1 MNSHMKN
8 HKENAQ
14 NGTNLSQ
21 GSSASASDIEQ
32 GLGRIRVIETGDG
45 LVMTH
50 FVTAR
55 ERFYSEYSKFAV
67 KTAQSTVEMCRVV
80 YEAKKSLQKSEYDH
94 FLKEIG
100 RKTEDSTIRKHLA
113 IGERYD
119 DLIAYTNLLPSSW
132 TSIYE
137 ITQLPAESFMAMVTL
152 GESMANLTGAD
163 IKRLKSVNSS
173 DKTVDSTAPSMPST
187 TVKKSV
193 AAACSTNDSE
203 QSLDDISTDATVD
216 AADGAVADHKTVSAT
231 SDTICADSED
241 SDRSSDDSDS
251 SDNESA
257 QQATSSLIERVSQDS
272 ILSAAEDDLDVNDDD
287 EPFELF
293 IRFSSKPCVDAM
305 YAIVKSAESIC
316 YKQHIDVVFSS
327 VSKTVA

>member
-1 MNSHMKN
+1 MELVS
-8 HKENAQ
+8 ENAQ
-14 NGTNLSQ
+14 NGTNLSR

-50 FVTAR
+50 FVTAC
-55 ERFYSEYSKFAV
+55 ERLYSEYSKFAV

-80 YEAKKSLQKSEYDH
+80 YEAKKSLDKSEYVS
-94 FLKEIG
+94 FLQDIG
-100 RKTEDSTIRKHLA
+100 RKTEDSTIRKYLA

-137 ITQLPAESFMAMVTL
+137 ITQLPAESFMAMVAM

-173 DKTVDSTAPSMPST
+173 DKTIDSTVPSMPST
-187 TVKKSV
+187 TVKKLVS
-193 AAACSTNDSE
+193 AANSTSDSE
-203 QSLDDISTDATVD
+203 QSLDDISKDATVD
-216 AADGAVADHKTVSAT
+216 AADGAVTAKTTVTAT

-257 QQATSSLIERVSQDS
+257 QQATSSLIEPVSQNS
-272 ILSAAEDDLDVNDDD
+272 NLSPKDDDLDVD
-287 EPFELF
+287 EKDQPYELI
-293 IRFSSKPCVDAM
+293 IRFNSRPSDDAAH
-305 YAIVKSAESIC
+305 AIVEALFG
-316 YKQHIDVVFSS
+316 VFSKHR
-327 VSKTVA
+327 VEAEVLAKDAVAI

>member
-8 HKENAQ
+8 YKENVQ
-14 NGTNLSQ
+14 NVTNLSQ

-80 YEAKKSLQKSEYDH
+80 YEAKKSLDKSEYVS
-94 FLKEIG
+94 FLQDIG
-100 RKTEDSTIRKHLA
+100 RKTEDSTIRKYLA

-137 ITQLPAESFMAMVTL
+137 ITQLPAESFMAMVAM

-173 DKTVDSTAPSMPST
+173 DKTVDSTLPSMPST
-187 TVKKSV
+187 NVKRSV
-193 AAACSTNDSE
+193 SVDTNESE
-203 QSLDDISTDATVD
+203 QSVGSDSVSAVVESTDALISAQTTD
-216 AADGAVADHKTVSAT
+216 SASSDAISRDDEAADS
-231 SDTICADSED
+231 
-241 SDRSSDDSDS
+241 S
-251 SDNESA
+251 SDNEFA
-257 QQATSSLIERVSQDS
+257 QQATSSLLERVSQNTIATADVS
-272 ILSAAEDDLDVNDDD
+272 LSAEEEAD
-287 EPFELF
+287 EPYELI
-293 IRFSSKPCVDAM
+293 IRFNSRPSDEAAHAIVDALLSVLSKHRVNAELLTK
-305 YAIVKSAESIC
+305 YA
-316 YKQHIDVVFSS
+316 
-327 VSKTVA
+327 VAV

>member
-1 MNSHMKN
+1 MEIVS
-8 HKENAQ
+8 ENVQ

-80 YEAKKSLQKSEYDH
+80 YEAKKSLDKSEYAS
-94 FLKEIG
+94 FLQDIG
-100 RKTEDSTIRKHLA
+100 RKTEDSTIRKYLA

-137 ITQLPAESFMAMVTL
+137 ITQLPAESFMAMVAM

-163 IKRLKSVNSS
+163 LKRLKSVNSCDTS
-173 DKTVDSTAPSMPST
+173 VDSTVPSMPST
-187 TVKKSV
+187 NVKRSASV
-193 AAACSTNDSE
+193 NTDESE
-203 QSLDDISTDATVD
+203 QSVDSDSASAAVESTDALISAQTTD
-216 AADGAVADHKTVSAT
+216 SASSDAISRDDEAAD
-231 SDTICADSED
+231 
-241 SDRSSDDSDS
+241 SSP
-251 SDNESA
+251 DNEFA
-257 QQATSSLIERVSQDS
+257 QQATSSLLERVSQNT
-272 ILSAAEDDLDVNDDD
+272 ITSADVSVTAEEEAD
-287 EPFELF
+287 EPYEVV
-293 IRFSSKPCVDAM
+293 IRFKSRPSTDATH
-305 YAIVKSAESIC
+305 AIVEALTS
-316 YKQHIDVVFSS
+316 VFSKHR
-327 VSKTVA
+327 VEAEILTKETETI

>member
-1 MNSHMKN
+1 MEIVS
-8 HKENAQ
+8 ENIQ

-80 YEAKKSLQKSEYDH
+80 YEAKKSLDKSEYAS
-94 FLKEIG
+94 FLQDIG
-100 RKTEDSTIRKHLA
+100 RKTEDSTIRKYLA

-137 ITQLPAESFMAMVTL
+137 ITQLPAESFMAMVAM

-163 IKRLKSVNSS
+163 IKRLKSVNPSE
-173 DKTVDSTAPSMPST
+173 KTVDSTAPSMPST
-187 TVKKSV
+187 NVKKSV
-193 AAACSTNDSE
+193 AAASSTDESE
-203 QSLDDISTDATVD
+203 QSLDDISTEATVD
-216 AADGAVADHKTVSAT
+216 AAGGAFAAHKTVSAT
-231 SDTICADSED
+231 SDTICADSDDPE
-241 SDRSSDDSDS
+241 RSSDDSDS
-251 SDNESA
+251 SDDESA
-257 QQATSSLIERVSQDS
+257 QEAISPLIEPVSQNS
-272 ILSAAEDDLDVNDDD
+272 NLSTKDDDLEVD
-287 EPFELF
+287 EKDRPYELI
-293 IRFSSKPCVDAM
+293 IRFNSRPSDDAAHAIVDALL
-305 YAIVKSAESIC
+305 S
-316 YKQHIDVVFSS
+316 VFSKHR
-327 VSKTVA
+327 VDAKVIGANEQVI

>member
-1 MNSHMKN
+1 MELVS
-8 HKENAQ
+8 ENVQ
-14 NGTNLSQ
+14 NGTNLSE

-32 GLGRIRVIETGDG
+32 GLGRIRVNETGDG

-80 YEAKKSLQKSEYDH
+80 YEAKKSLDKSEYAS
-94 FLKEIG
+94 FLQDIS
-100 RKTEDSTIRKHLA
+100 RKTEDSTIRKYLA

-137 ITQLPAESFMAMVTL
+137 ITQLPAESFMAMVAM

-173 DKTVDSTAPSMPST
+173 DKTIDSTVPSMPST
-187 TVKKSV
+187 NVKRSASV
-193 AAACSTNDSE
+193 DKNESE
-203 QSLDDISTDATVD
+203 LSVDDISTDLTAD
-216 AADGAVADHKTVSAT
+216 AADIAVTAKTTVTAT

-257 QQATSSLIERVSQDS
+257 QQATSSLIERASQNENMSTKD
-272 ILSAAEDDLDVNDDD
+272 DDLDVD
-287 EPFELF
+287 EKDQPYELI
-293 IRFSSKPCVDAM
+293 IRFNSRPSDDAAH
-305 YAIVKSAESIC
+305 AIVEALFS
-316 YKQHIDVVFSS
+316 VFSKHR
-327 VSKTVA
+327 VEAEVLAKDAVAI

>member
-1 MNSHMKN
+1 MEIAS
-8 HKENAQ
+8 ENVQ
-14 NGTNLSQ
+14 NGTNLIQ
-21 GSSASASDIEQ
+21 GSRASASDIEQ
-32 GLGRIRVIETGDG
+32 GIGRIRVIETGDG

-80 YEAKKSLQKSEYDH
+80 YEAKKSLDKSEYAS
-94 FLKEIG
+94 FLQDIG
-100 RKTEDSTIRKHLA
+100 RKTEDSTIRKYLA

-137 ITQLPAESFMAMVTL
+137 ITQLPAESFMAMVAM

-193 AAACSTNDSE
+193 AAASSTNDSE

-216 AADGAVADHKTVSAT
+216 APDSAVADHKTVLAT
-231 SDTICADSED
+231 PDTICADSD
-241 SDRSSDDSDS
+241 DPDRSSDDSVA
-251 SDNESA
+251 SDNEFA
-257 QQATSSLIERVSQDS
+257 QQATSTLIERASQS
-272 ILSAAEDDLDVNDDD
+272 ENLSAEKDDLDVNDDD

-293 IRFSSKPCVDAM
+293 IRFPSKPSVDAL
-305 YAIVKSAESIC
+305 YSIVKSVESIC
-316 YKQHIDVVFSS
+316 YKHRIDVVFSS
-327 VSKTVA
+327 ASKTVA